1 MAETA
6 ERLSNQLSNA
16 DFNSLK
22 RILLEWIAN
31 NPQKKLSFLLTGKTG
46 VGKSRLVN
54 ALVGEDVADE
64 GQQRDSCTNTATPY
78 KVTKEDI
85 DILVWDSPGLQDVND
100 DYSNWYLENL
110 KDINSRYGIDVVV
123 YCLKMDDRRF
133 YSEDKKAIRKL
144 TEGFGKEL
152 WKKTVIALTFANKI
166 EDPDEI
172 DDDQIYFLKEFTE
185 WERQLRGV
193 PSGILTELQ
202 IDSQVLSALPIIP
215 VGNYAGRPK
224 KPKPLPNGDNWLSEL
239 WISCYSV
246 MSDTAGIALYKISKN
261 RLVFGAPAV
270 ASIAAR
276 DDPRD
281 TNIPGDIP
289 LNDRQQN
296 TLWKRMWQALKR
308 VAPTLLRACPVD
320 TGVLAAVGIAILKA
334 ISRTAS
340 LYR

>member
-1 MAETA
+1 MAEMA

-22 RILLEWIAN
+22 RVLLEWIAN

-85 DILVWDSPGLQDVND
+85 DILVWDSPGLQDGND
-100 DYSNWYLENL
+100 DCSNWYLENL
-110 KDINSRYGIDVVV
+110 KDINSRYGIDVVI

-166 EDPDEI
+166 QDPDEI
-172 DDDQIYFLKEFTE
+172 DHDIYFLKEFTE

-224 KPKPLPNGDNWLSEL
+224 KPKPLPNGDHWLSEL

-281 TNIPGDIP
+281 TNIQGDIP
-289 LNDRQQN
+289 LTDRQQN
-296 TLWKRMWQALKR
+296 TLWKRMWQAFKR
-308 VAPTLLRACPVD
+308 VAPTLMAFSVN
-320 TGVLAAVGIAILKA
+320 TGAIAAVGIAILKA
-334 ISRTAS
+334 LSR
-340 LYR
+340 

>member
-1 MAETA
+1 MAEMA

-22 RILLEWIAN
+22 RVLLEWIAN

-85 DILVWDSPGLQDVND
+85 DILVWDSPGLQDGNA

-166 EDPDEI
+166 QDPDEI
-172 DDDQIYFLKEFTE
+172 DHDIYFLKEFTE

-224 KPKPLPNGDNWLSEL
+224 KPKPLPNGDHWLSEL

-281 TNIPGDIP
+281 SNIPGDIP
-289 LNDRQQN
+289 LTDRQQN
-296 TLWKRMWQALKR
+296 TLWKRMWQAFKR
-308 VAPTLLRACPVD
+308 VAPTLMAFSVN
-320 TGVLAAVGIAILKA
+320 TGALAAVGIAILKA
-334 ISRTAS
+334 LSR
-340 LYR
+340 